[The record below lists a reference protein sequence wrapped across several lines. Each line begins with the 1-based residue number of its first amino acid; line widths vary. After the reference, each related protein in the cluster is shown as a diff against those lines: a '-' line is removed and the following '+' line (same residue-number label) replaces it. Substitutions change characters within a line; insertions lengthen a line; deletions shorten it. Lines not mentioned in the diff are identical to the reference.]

1 MVKLGRI
8 ALRDREAVSGID
20 LMQNTKSSCPGL
32 TRATINLR
40 KNILEEDGL
49 PGRAGQ

>member
-20 LMQNTKSSCPGL
+20 LMQNTPGL

-40 KNILEEDGL
+40 KNILEDGL
-49 PGRAGQ
+49 PGRARQ